1 MKATL
6 LYLSIPLAAALALS
20 PAPSLPSQDP
30 QNPEAENVK
39 VMPISALS
47 YMTANGERQIIR
59 AEKIVEI
66 RLFDDHSHS
75 VRIEL
80 LYENGDY
87 SLIDAQ
93 QFNIMRRTGSPRD
106 VRLVRTQ
113 RSKMRFPW
121 LP

>member
-6 LYLSIPLAAALALS
+6 LYLSIPLAAALALL

>member
-6 LYLSIPLAAALALS
+6 LYLSIPVAAALALS
-20 PAPSLPSQDP
+20 PAPSLQSQDP
-30 QNPEAENVK
+30 QTPAAENIK

-47 YMTANGERQIIR
+47 YMTANGERQVIR

-66 RLFDDHSHS
+66 RLFDDHLDN

-93 QFNIMRRTGSPRD
+93 SFHIMRRTGSPRD

>member
-20 PAPSLPSQDP
+20 PAPSLQSQDP

-47 YMTANGERQIIR
+47 YTTANGVQQIIR

-66 RLFDDHSHS
+66 RLFDDHSDS

>member
-47 YMTANGERQIIR
+47 YTTANGERQIIR

>member
-20 PAPSLPSQDP
+20 PAPSRPSQDP

>member
-20 PAPSLPSQDP
+20 PAPSRPSQDP
-30 QNPEAENVK
+30 QNPDAENIK

>member
-20 PAPSLPSQDP
+20 PAPSLQSQDP

-47 YMTANGERQIIR
+47 YTTANGVQQVIR

-66 RLFDDHSHS
+66 RLFDDHSDS

>member
-39 VMPISALS
+39 VMPISALT
-47 YMTANGERQIIR
+47 YTTAKGVQKIIR

-66 RLFDDHSHS
+66 RLFDDHSDS

-93 QFNIMRRTGSPRD
+93 QFDIMRRTGSPRD

>member
-93 QFNIMRRTGSPRD
+93 SMHIMRRTGAPRD